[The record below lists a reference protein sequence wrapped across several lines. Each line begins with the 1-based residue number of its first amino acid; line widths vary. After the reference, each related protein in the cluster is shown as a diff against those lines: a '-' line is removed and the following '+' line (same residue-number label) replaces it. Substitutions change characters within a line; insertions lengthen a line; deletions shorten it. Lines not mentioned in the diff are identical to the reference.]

1 MVEYIWL
8 IPFFPMLG
16 AIINGVFGRRFG
28 HGTVNAVACGSIFL
42 SFLVSVGAFIGLL
55 GMDPSHRFHEQVL
68 FTWISAG
75 STKIDLGYLIDPL
88 SSVMTLI
95 VTGVGF
101 LIHVYSTGYMH
112 HDKGYTRFFT
122 YLNLFCFAMLTLV
135 LGNSFLV
142 LFVGWEGVG
151 LCSYLLIGF
160 WFDDMQK
167 AVAGMKAF
175 VVNRIGDFGF
185 LIAMFLIFKEFGTLN
200 FREVMGQAP
209 HVLLFGGA
217 MVTAICLLLFVGAT
231 GKSAQIPLY
240 VWLPD
245 AMAGPTPVSALIH
258 AATMVTAGVYMIGRC
273 NIMFSMAPVAMGTVA
288 TVGALTALFAGTIAV
303 TQNDIKKVLAYSTV
317 SQLGYMFLSMGVGAY
332 VAGIFHLMTHAFFK
346 ACLFLGSGSV
356 IHGMHDEQDMRKMGN
371 LRHHMPHTYRTFLI
385 ATIAIAGI
393 PPLAGFFSKDE
404 ILWMAFSRGFTFQWF
419 LGFLAAGITA
429 FYMFRLVFMT
439 FFGKEKFD
447 HHHVHPHESPA
458 SMYLPL
464 YVLAGLSIVGGWLG
478 IPEALGGSNLFHH
491 WLAPVLDSSSSN
503 EAVKHAAAMVGSGG
517 LGVASAYASGGA
529 NAAAAGGHDAIEYVL
544 MAASVGYALCG
555 ITVALYLYVK
565 RPDIPGKIAASFKGT
580 YNLLYNKYFVD
591 EIYGAV
597 FVDGCVALANHF
609 WKFWDVVVIDG
620 LVNGMASGVRGV
632 GAVFAKFQNGQVQA
646 YALSIAAG
654 AVALALLVAAF

>member
-1 MVEYIWL
+1 
-8 IPFFPMLG
+8 
-16 AIINGVFGRRFG
+16 
-28 HGTVNAVACGSIFL
+28 
-42 SFLVSVGAFIGLL
+42 
-55 GMDPSHRFHEQVL
+55 
-68 FTWISAG
+68 
-75 STKIDLGYLIDPL
+75 
-88 SSVMTLI
+88 
-95 VTGVGF
+95 
-101 LIHVYSTGYMH
+101 
-112 HDKGYTRFFT
+112 
-122 YLNLFCFAMLTLV
+122 
-135 LGNSFLV
+135 
-142 LFVGWEGVG
+142 
-151 LCSYLLIGF
+151 
-160 WFDDMQK
+160 
-167 AVAGMKAF
+167 
-175 VVNRIGDFGF
+175 
-185 LIAMFLIFKEFGTLN
+185 
-200 FREVMGQAP
+200 
-209 HVLLFGGA
+209 
-217 MVTAICLLLFVGAT
+217 
-231 GKSAQIPLY
+231 
-240 VWLPD
+240 
-245 AMAGPTPVSALIH
+245 
-258 AATMVTAGVYMIGRC
+258 MIGRC